1 MNNPFSRVDITSLA
15 FDVEILP
22 DNIRAGIYSV
32 ELSDS
37 SVRGGQT
44 VAVDV
49 VVQSYM
55 SQRTAYQLK
64 LKIPDD
70 LKPGQYEITVGGG
83 DTYEKFRRKLQPY
96 KFTVRSFGEL
106 METIQTLTT
115 FPRDRLYVLMSLPA
129 SGVTIQRVELP
140 DLPQTK
146 TLLMRDAKRTIT
158 TMPYQRW
165 IEQDVYTGQII
176 SGVKTVKIT
185 VEKK

>member
-1 MNNPFSRVDITSLA
+1 
-15 FDVEILP
+15 
-22 DNIRAGIYSV
+22 
-32 ELSDS
+32 
-37 SVRGGQT
+37 
-44 VAVDV
+44 
-49 VVQSYM
+49 
-55 SQRTAYQLK
+55 LK

-83 DTYEKFRRKLQPY
+83 NTYETFRRKLQPY
-96 KFTVRSFGEL
+96 KFTARSFGEL

-165 IEQDVYTGQII
+165 IEQVVYTGQIV